1 MSTIENI
8 LNNYSIDIEGAL
20 KAALVGSPPFI
31 AGVTG
36 YHLGWLDQNFAPAKF
51 ERGKALRPTLC
62 LLVFEALTGS
72 YQEVLPLAA
81 ALELIH
87 NFTLIHDDIEDND
100 LERRGRPTAWAV
112 WGKPLAINVG
122 DYLYTLATKSLYGL
136 DETRFPLEKIFAVLR
151 LVNGACL
158 ALTEGQDLDLRF
170 EQLESVSPEM
180 YVDMVYKKTGALL
193 EASIVSAAILG
204 SSEPQTVQ
212 HYQEFAHNL
221 GIAFQVRDDIL
232 GIWGDTARTG
242 KSVDNDLRRKKKTL
256 PIIYMLNALAG
267 QRQAELKALYAT
279 SEPLTDDQIKF
290 VRKSLDLA
298 KAHAF
303 AQNSADAYI
312 EEAFGAL
319 QKIKIS
325 NQAQSDLETIARFL
339 VSRSR

>member
-8 LNNYSIDIEGAL
+8 LNKYSIDIEGAL
-20 KAALVGSPPFI
+20 KEALADSPAFI

-72 YQEVLPLAA
+72 YQEALPLAA

-87 NFTLIHDDIEDND
+87 NFSLIHDDIEDND

-136 DETRFPLEKIFAVLR
+136 DEARFPLDKIFAVLR

-170 EQLESVSPEM
+170 EQQEAVSP
-180 YVDMVYKKTGALL
+180 
-193 EASIVSAAILG
+193 
-204 SSEPQTVQ
+204 
-212 HYQEFAHNL
+212 
-221 GIAFQVRDDIL
+221 
-232 GIWGDTARTG
+232 
-242 KSVDNDLRRKKKTL
+242 
-256 PIIYMLNALAG
+256 
-267 QRQAELKALYAT
+267 
-279 SEPLTDDQIKF
+279 
-290 VRKSLDLA
+290 
-298 KAHAF
+298 
-303 AQNSADAYI
+303 
-312 EEAFGAL
+312 
-319 QKIKIS
+319 
-325 NQAQSDLETIARFL
+325 
-339 VSRSR
+339 

>member
-1 MSTIENI
+1 LSTIENI
-8 LNNYSIDIEGAL
+8 LNNYSLDIENAL
-20 KAALVGSPPFI
+20 KTALAGTPPFI

-36 YHLGWLDQNFAPAKF
+36 YHLGWLDQNFAPASS

-72 YQEVLPLAA
+72 YREVLPLAV

-100 LERRGRPTAWAV
+100 LERRGRPTAWAI

-122 DYLYTLATKSLYGL
+122 DYLYTLASKSLYEL
-136 DETRFPLEKIFAVLR
+136 DTARFPLEKIFAVVR

-170 EQLESVSPEM
+170 EQHQEVSPEM
-180 YVDMVYKKTGALL
+180 YVDMVYKKTGALI
-193 EASIVSAAILG
+193 EASIVSGAILG
-204 SSEPQTVQ
+204 TSDPQIVQ
-212 HYQEFAHNL
+212 SYREFAYNL

-232 GIWGDTARTG
+232 GIWGDAARTG
-242 KSVDNDLRRKKKTL
+242 KSVNNDLRRKKKTL

-267 QRQAELKALYAT
+267 QRQAELKALYAGA
-279 SEPLTDDQIKF
+279 EPLTDDQIEF
-290 VRKSLDLA
+290 VRESLDLA

-303 AQNSADAYI
+303 AQNSADGYI

-319 QKIKIS
+319 RKIKVS
-325 NQAQSDLETIARFL
+325 NQAQTELETIARFL